1 MKTPNYL
8 GAERHAFTELALL
21 PKRLSFHSVCYTKD
35 VLEAVGKLGSLEN
48 LRPMEFSLLR
58 TAASYQNTGYL
69 SKYKNH
75 EEAGVKLVQKML
87 PSYNYEPEDIE
98 KICEMVMAT
107 KLPQNPSTKSQE
119 ILCDANLDYFGRE
132 DFFVRN
138 ELLRL
143 EEIKH
148 GIKITPREWFEQR
161 LEILEEHKYFTQSA
175 KNLRQKKKEQN
186 IQEIKILLGINDN
199 L

>member
-1 MKTPNYL
+1 MTTPNYS
-8 GAERHAFTELALL
+8 GADRHALVELTVL
-21 PKRLSFHSVCYTKD
+21 PKILYFQRDTKD
-35 VLEAVGKLGSLEN
+35 VREAVGKLSSLEN
-48 LRPMEFSLLR
+48 LRPRDSSLLR

-75 EEAGVKLVQKML
+75 EEAAVKLVKKVL

-98 KICEMVMAT
+98 KICEMIMAT
-107 KLPQNPSTKSQE
+107 KMPQNPSTKLQK
-119 ILCDANLDYFGRE
+119 ILCDADLDYFGRE
-132 DFFVRN
+132 DFFVKN

-148 GIKITPREWFEQR
+148 GVKITPREWCEQR
-161 LEILEEHKYFTQSA
+161 LEVLKEHRYFTQSA
-175 KNLRQKKKEQN
+175 ENLRQKKKEQN
-186 IQEIKILLGINDN
+186 ILEMKNLLGINDN